1 MSKMSEDMWIN
12 SLDKFFDKPTRASKS
27 EENQNPV
34 VEFSEL
40 PVLFYACR
48 KNFNLKYYK
57 RIKTQ

>member
-1 MSKMSEDMWIN
+1 MSKDMLIN
-12 SLDKFFDKPTRASKS
+12 SLDKFFDKPTRTSKS

-48 KNFNLKYYK
+48 KKYYK
-57 RIKTQ
+57 RIKLSKV